1 MLIVLYFVLLIVYAF
16 LEYYYEDGSKLG
28 IMAAVTVF
36 ACDIFVAFIF

>member
-1 MLIVLYFVLLIVYAF
+1 MLMVIYFILLITYAI

-28 IMAAVTVF
+28 IMAAITVF